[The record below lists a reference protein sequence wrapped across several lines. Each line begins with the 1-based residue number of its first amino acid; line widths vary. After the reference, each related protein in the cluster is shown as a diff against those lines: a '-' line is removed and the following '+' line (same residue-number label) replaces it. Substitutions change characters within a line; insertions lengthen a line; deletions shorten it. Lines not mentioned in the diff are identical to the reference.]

1 MLTRRKLVLGAGACR
16 AGSAPRRHSLR
27 RLRRADPR
35 LHLPQLRVRPLGR
48 QVLVVQRQPLHAR
61 HLPPLLDRRLLQAL
75 SAASACAP
83 SAAGSQASASAAL
96 RRTGRSSASASAAL
110 RRTGRSSASA
120 SAAPALCGRK
130 ASRRTGPEAS
140 AASTRS
146 GPAPAAFRR
155 PRPQAAA
162 CRRSGAPSPARRRS
176 ASASLRRSGRQRP
189 GRSRRSPL
197 TPLRL
202 NRSRTSHRD
211 AGPSPI
217 HGLPTVSIQVPVFG
231 LTNVRWRTIILAME
245 G

>member
-96 RRTGRSSASASAAL
+96 RRTGRSSASASAA
-110 RRTGRSSASA
+110 
-120 SAAPALCGRK
+120 PALCGRK

-155 PRPQAAA
+155 SRPQAAA

>member
-1 MLTRRKLVLGAGACR
+1 MLTRRKLVLGAAL
-16 AGSAPRRHSLR
+16 AVLVPAAPALAAPDPLLADILYGVS
-27 RLRRADPR
+27 DPR

-96 RRTGRSSASASAAL
+96 RRTGRSSASASAA
-110 RRTGRSSASA
+110 
-120 SAAPALCGRK
+120 PALCGRK

-155 PRPQAAA
+155 SRPQAAA
-162 CRRSGAPSPARRRS
+162 CRRS

>member
-1 MLTRRKLVLGAGACR
+1 MLNRRKVLFGAAALMAAALPAMPVMASDSRLLADILAGVSDALTRDYI
-16 AGSAPRRHSLR
+16 RRHYQEGRWDGSHWNYGGR
-27 RLRRADPR
+27 RYTAAEYGRYWSKHYEERREPKK
-35 LHLPQLRVRPLGR
+35 P
-48 QVLVVQRQPLHAR
+48 
-61 HLPPLLDRRLLQAL
+61 
-75 SAASACAP
+75 
-83 SAAGSQASASAAL
+83 
-96 RRTGRSSASASAAL
+96 
-110 RRTGRSSASA
+110 
-120 SAAPALCGRK
+120 
-130 ASRRTGPEAS
+130 
-140 AASTRS
+140 S

-155 PRPQAAA
+155 SRPQAAA